1 MIAALRARY
10 DRFVGRGDAAVTI
23 PAMDGALR
31 PNQALEEARLLR
43 TAAAPDNLAADG
55 ARLLYTS
62 GETVFALD
70 PSAAQDRAVTAFG
83 SAVSALAAGPGGLI
97 AAGLTTGGVMLR
109 GGGADR
115 VIDTLGSAPVRCPTA
130 LAFDGD
136 ALLIALG
143 AADRGPALWKHD
155 LMLHGATGSVWRV
168 PLGAGSPVRLAAGL
182 AWPYGLLPTEA
193 GVVVSE
199 SWRARL
205 LLLLPDGA
213 VRPVLADLPGY
224 PARLSPARDG
234 GAWLSVFAPRSQIVE
249 FVLREPGFRD
259 RMIAEIDPALWVA
272 PALIAGRSF
281 GEPVQGGGVKMMGI
295 LKPWAPCRAYGLIV
309 GLDASFAPVASY
321 HSRADGTRHG
331 VTSAIEHAGSVI
343 AASKG
348 GDAIVSLDRISS
360 LSPADGK
367 QS

>member
-1 MIAALRARY
+1 MAALRARY
-10 DRFVGRGDAAVTI
+10 DRFVGRGDAAVTV

-43 TAAAPDNLAADG
+43 TVAAPDNLAADG
-55 ARLLYTS
+55 ARLLYTR

-70 PSAAQDRAVTAFG
+70 PPAARDQPVATFG
-83 SAVSALAAGPGGLI
+83 SAVSALAVGPGGVM
-97 AAGLTTGGVMLR
+97 AAGLASGGVVLR
-109 GGGADR
+109 GGGADQ
-115 VIDTLGSAPVRCPTA
+115 VIDTLGGVPVRCPTA

-136 ALLIALG
+136 ALLVALG
-143 AADRGPALWKHD
+143 AADRGPESWKHD
-155 LMLHGATGSVWRV
+155 LMLRGATGSVWRV
-168 PLGAGSPVRLAAGL
+168 PLGADAPVCLASGL
-182 AWPYGLLPTEA
+182 AWPYGLLPTAA

-205 LLLLPDGA
+205 LLLRPDGA
-213 VRPVLADLPGY
+213 ARPVLADLPGY
-224 PARLSPARDG
+224 PARLAPARDG

-272 PALIAGRSF
+272 PTLIAGRSF
-281 GEPVQGGGVKMMGI
+281 GEPVQGGGVKMMGM
-295 LKPWAPCRAYGLIV
+295 LKPWAPCRAYGLV
-309 GLDASFAPVASY
+309 VRLDAAWAPVASY

-331 VTSAIEHAGSVI
+331 VTAAVEHAGSLI

-348 GDAIVSLDRISS
+348 GDAIVALEI
-360 LSPADGK
+360 A
-367 QS
+367 

>member
-43 TAAAPDNLAADG
+43 TVPGPDDLASDG
-55 ARLLYTS
+55 TRLLYAS
-62 GETVFALD
+62 GEAVFALD
-70 PSAAQDRAVTAFG
+70 PAAARDEAVTAFG
-83 SAVSALAAGPGGLI
+83 SAISALAAGPGGVI
-97 AAGLTTGGVMLR
+97 AAGLAAGGVVLR
-109 GGGADR
+109 GGGMDR
-115 VIDTLGSAPVRCPTA
+115 VIDTLGGAPVRCPTA

-136 ALLIALG
+136 SLLVALG
-143 AADRGPALWKHD
+143 AADRGPAQWKHD
-155 LMLHGATGSVWRV
+155 LMLRGATGSVWRV
-168 PLGAGSPVRLAAGL
+168 PLGEGAPVRLGAGL
-182 AWPYGLLPTEA
+182 AWPYGLLPTAA

-205 LLLLPDGA
+205 VRLQPDGTA
-213 VRPVLADLPGY
+213 RPVLADLPGY
-224 PARLSPARDG
+224 PARLTPARDG

-249 FVLREPGFRD
+249 FVLREPGFRN

-272 PALIAGRSF
+272 PALVAGRSF

-295 LKPWAPCRAYGLIV
+295 LKPWAPCRAYGLV
-309 GLDASFAPVASY
+309 VRLDASFAPVASY

-331 VTSAIEHAGSVI
+331 VTAVVEHAGSVI

-348 GDAIVSLDRISS
+348 GDAIVALE
-360 LSPADGK
+360 AV
-367 QS
+367 